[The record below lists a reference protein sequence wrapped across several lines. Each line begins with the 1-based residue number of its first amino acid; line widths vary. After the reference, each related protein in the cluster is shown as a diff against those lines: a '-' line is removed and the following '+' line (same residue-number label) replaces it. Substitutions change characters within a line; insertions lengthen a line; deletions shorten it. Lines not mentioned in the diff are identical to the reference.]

1 MFYQILLSGKR
12 CQTTKTGGTAENKER
27 IRRGEGNNEG
37 QRSTSQVGVSNVSG
51 VYHLQKGSHLDDIEE
66 CGGKDRRRK
75 RACCKTYFFRME
87 IIPAIVC

>member
-51 VYHLQKGSHLDDIEE
+51 VYHL
-66 CGGKDRRRK
+66 
-75 RACCKTYFFRME
+75 
-87 IIPAIVC
+87 

>member
-66 CGGKDRRRK
+66 CGERTDAENVHAAK
-75 RACCKTYFFRME
+75 RIFFRME